1 MMQEWEPSAGIDELC
16 ARAALLAEVRA
27 FLSSRGLLEVDT
39 PLLGRFAITDPTVE
53 LFEVATSDGTRFLQ
67 SSPEYAMKRL
77 LASGSGDIF
86 QLGKV
91 FRSGEYG
98 GRHNPEFVML
108 EWYRV
113 DWTHY
118 QLMREVAELFAE
130 TLGLSAWQIWSLEA
144 LIHNFC
150 QINLHDA
157 TELELKVA
165 AVNAGI
171 DVIGDLDKLDYLD
184 LLMTHVVEPGIATWG
199 LIFVVDFLE
208 QQAALSRVIKQSGN
222 PVAAR
227 FEAYVNGVELA
238 NGYWEESDPDVLT
251 RRFEADNRLRDLRG
265 QATRE
270 IDERLISASR
280 AGLPDCAGVAVGFD
294 RLLMLSQG
302 RSELSQVMPFSWP
315 LA

>member
-1 MMQEWEPSAGIDELC
+1 MSEWEPSAGIDELR
-16 ARAALLAEVRA
+16 ARAAMLAEVRA
-27 FLSSRGLLEVDT
+27 FLSLRGVLEVDT
-39 PLLGRFAITDPTVE
+39 PSLGQFAITDPNIE
-53 LFEVATSDGTRFLQ
+53 LFEVATPDGTRFLQ

-91 FRSGEYG
+91 FRSGEHG

-108 EWYRV
+108 EWYRI

-118 QLMREVAELFAE
+118 QLMREVAELIAE
-130 TLGLSAWQIWSLEA
+130 TLRLSTWQIWPLDA
-144 LIHNFC
+144 LLDHFC

-165 AVNAGI
+165 AENAGI
-171 DVIGDLDKLDYLD
+171 DVVGDLDKLDYLD
-184 LLMTHVVEPGIATWG
+184 LLMTQVVEPGIASWG
-199 LIFVVDFLE
+199 LVFIVDFLE
-208 QQAALSRVIKQSGN
+208 QQAALSRIIERGDNS
-222 PVAAR
+222 VAAR
-227 FEAYVNGVELA
+227 FEAYVPGVELA

-251 RRFEADNRLRDLRG
+251 KRFEADNSVRVSRG
-265 QATRE
+265 QPVRE

-280 AGLPDCAGVAVGFD
+280 AGVPDCAGVAIGFD
-294 RLLMLSQG
+294 RLLMLAQG
-302 RSELSQVMPFSWP
+302 RSELSQVMSFSWP

>member
-1 MMQEWEPSAGIDELC
+1 MSDWEPSAGIDELR

-39 PLLGRFAITDPTVE
+39 PLLGRFAITDPNIE
-53 LFEVATSDGTRFLQ
+53 LFEVATPDGTRFLQ

-91 FRSGEYG
+91 FRSGEHG

-118 QLMREVAELFAE
+118 QLMREVAELITEA
-130 TLGLSAWQIWSLEA
+130 LRLSTWQIWSLEA
-144 LIHNFC
+144 LFDHFC
-150 QINLHDA
+150 QIDLHHA

-165 AVNAGI
+165 ALNAGI
-171 DVIGDLDKLDYLD
+171 DVVGDLDKLDYLD
-184 LLMTHVVEPGIATWG
+184 LLMTHVLEPGIASWG
-199 LIFVVDFLE
+199 LVFIVDFLE
-208 QQAALSRVIKQSGN
+208 QQAALSRVIERDGN

-227 FEAYVNGVELA
+227 FEAYVHGVELA
-238 NGYWEESDPDVLT
+238 NGYWEESDPDILA
-251 RRFEADNRLRDLRG
+251 RRFEADNGVRASRG
-265 QATRE
+265 QAVRE

-280 AGLPDCAGVAVGFD
+280 AGVPDCAGVAVGFD
-294 RLLMLSQG
+294 RLLMLAQG
-302 RSELSQVMPFSWP
+302 RSELFKIMPFSWP